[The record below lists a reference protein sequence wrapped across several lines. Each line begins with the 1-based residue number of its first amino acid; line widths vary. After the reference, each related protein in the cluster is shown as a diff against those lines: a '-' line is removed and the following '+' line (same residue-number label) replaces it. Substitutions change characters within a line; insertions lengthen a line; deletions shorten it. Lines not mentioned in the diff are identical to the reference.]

1 MVADIVR
8 DGAERFGDR
17 LAVADPQQELTYAE
31 LAEAVW
37 RMAGFLRRA
46 GVEAGDRVAIVL
58 PNSVRFAQVHFGIL
72 AAGSISVPCDF
83 AVTVENLL
91 RIYENCSPRFLITD
105 QTVIGRLEGM
115 LAAENFEKVFFY
127 GNASS
132 VEVAESGGGTSRG
145 ESARRSAGSGSGS
158 GRRCQPDVH
167 HGDHWTGEG
176 CPVAECEH
184 KCGSYEYLQF
194 CRIYRERP
202 RSCYPPLVTQFRTW
216 SCVLQSVER
225 WSGVHRK
232 WPEPCGQ
239 SLDEGEGVPG
249 DRVSWNADGIRDVD

>member
-1 MVADIVR
+1 MTLRDSWMVVDIVR

-17 LAVADPQQELTYAE
+17 LAVADPQQELPYAE

-83 AVTVENLL
+83 AVTAENLL

-115 LAAENFEKVFFY
+115 LAAENFEKVFSD
-127 GNASS
+127 ASNCNLIIPIS
-132 VEVAESGGGTSRG
+132 EISTNLRQ
-145 ESARRSAGSGSGS
+145 
-158 GRRCQPDVH
+158 QPKQ
-167 HGDHWTGEG
+167 T
-176 CPVAECEH
+176 
-184 KCGSYEYLQF
+184 K
-194 CRIYRERP
+194 
-202 RSCYPPLVTQFRTW
+202 
-216 SCVLQSVER
+216 
-225 WSGVHRK
+225 K
-232 WPEPCGQ
+232 WPWGNNEQ
-239 SLDEGEGVPG
+239 
-249 DRVSWNADGIRDVD
+249 WNY